1 MGFLECYNK
10 YTNIGLLLFISLI
23 MVSSTVGVKVYIS
36 PSKALVQEKLR
47 DWNQKF
53 NSWGISCLELTG
65 DNENYSTRNIQD
77 ADIIL
82 TTPEVRYQFLFAVCI
97 YCLEVVY
104 CFRFPPMLLAG
115 TKQYMTFHSVFTQS
129 TCLYLF

>member
-1 MGFLECYNK
+1 
-10 YTNIGLLLFISLI
+10 
-23 MVSSTVGVKVYIS
+23 MVSSIFGVKVYIS

-65 DNENYSTRNIQD
+65 DNETYSTRNIQD

-82 TTPEVRYQFLFAVCI
+82 TTPEVRYQFC
-97 YCLEVVY
+97 
-104 CFRFPPMLLAG
+104 
-115 TKQYMTFHSVFTQS
+115 
-129 TCLYLF
+129 CLYL

>member
-1 MGFLECYNK
+1 ME
-10 YTNIGLLLFISLI
+10 
-23 MVSSTVGVKVYIS
+23 VYIS

-65 DNENYSTRNIQD
+65 DNETYSSKNIQD

-82 TTPEVRYQFLFAVCI
+82 TTPEVRYQLLFLVL
-97 YCLEVVY
+97 CLLVWEPDY
-104 CFRFPPMLLAG
+104 CFCLASMILSG
-115 TKQYMTFHSVFTQS
+115 ILAIYDTL
-129 TCLYLF
+129 C

>member
-1 MGFLECYNK
+1 M
-10 YTNIGLLLFISLI
+10 LFISLFL
-23 MVSSTVGVKVYIS
+23 VSPTFIVKVYIS

-65 DNENYSTRNIQD
+65 DNQTYSTRNIQD

-82 TTPEVRYQFLFAVCI
+82 TTPEVRYQIFFLSLFTDGNLFAASDFSQ
-97 YCLEVVY
+97 
-104 CFRFPPMLLAG
+104 CF
-115 TKQYMTFHSVFTQS
+115 
-129 TCLYLF
+129 